1 MTSSSR
7 GEEGVLYPCIRALC
21 HSEAHT
27 DREFIGVTR
36 PPTPP
41 PAPPPPPLPPPQAF
55 AFLNSHRQE
64 IKCKFPQPETTN
76 LMLQKRTKRNSTAE
90 KVVHRLMQANLCCP
104 PGSPEK
110 PLRFLSLS
118 RQRMVFLH
126 CVLFCISLIFRL
138 YVETILYKHPVLR
151 I

>member
-7 GEEGVLYPCIRALC
+7 GEEGVLYSCIRAVC

-27 DREFIGVTR
+27 DREFIGVTY
-36 PPTPP
+36 P
-41 PAPPPPPLPPPQAF
+41 PPPPPLPPPQAF
-55 AFLNSHRQE
+55 AFLSSHRQE

-76 LMLQKRTKRNSTAE
+76 LMLQKRTKRNSTSE
-90 KVVHRLMQANLCCP
+90 KVVHRLMQANLCCL

-118 RQRMVFLH
+118 WQRMVFLH